1 MDWNTAFTVI
11 NALVLPAWA
20 LLVFLPRSKLTA
32 TVVHSA
38 LYPAV
43 MGGVYV
49 AGMVAAFAF
58 GQSSGAVDFTS
69 IEGVRAIFA
78 HPNGVIIGWTHYLVF
93 DLFVG
98 AWIGRDA
105 IRHQIPHLAVVP
117 CLIGAFMFGPVG
129 LLLYVL
135 LRFMLRQKLS
145 LQE

>member
-11 NALVLPAWA
+11 NAAVLPGWA
-20 LLVFLPRSKLTA
+20 LLVFLPRSNITA
-32 TVVHSA
+32 AIVHSA

-43 MGGVYV
+43 LGGVYV
-49 AGMVAAFAF
+49 AGMIAAFAF
-58 GQSSGAVDFTS
+58 GQSSGSVDFTS
-69 IEGVRAIFA
+69 IEGVRAIFT

-105 IRHQIPHLAVVP
+105 IRHQIPHLIVIP

-135 LRFMLRQKLS
+135 LRFMLRKKLL

>member
-1 MDWNTAFTVI
+1 MTWDTAFTAI
-11 NALVLPAWA
+11 NAAVLPAWA
-20 LLVFLPRSKLTA
+20 LLIFLPRSKITA
-32 TVVHSA
+32 AIAHSA
-38 LYPAV
+38 LYPALL
-43 MGGVYV
+43 GGVYV
-49 AGMVAAFAF
+49 AGMIAAFAF

-105 IRHQIPHLAVVP
+105 IRHQIPHLAVIP

-135 LRFMLRQKLS
+135 LRLMLRKKLS

>member
-1 MDWNTAFTVI
+1 MDWNLAFSII
-11 NALVLPAWA
+11 NALVLPAW
-20 LLVFLPRSKLTA
+20 LLLIFLPRSKLTA
-32 TVVHSA
+32 SVVHSA

-43 MGGVYV
+43 LGAIYV
-49 AGMVAAFAF
+49 AGMVAAFGF

-69 IEGVRAIFA
+69 INGVRAIFA

-105 IRHQIPHLAVVP
+105 VRHSIPHLATIP

-135 LRFMLRQKLS
+135 LRFGLRRKLS